1 LPKMYMDYGAGKPV
15 DPRVLEAMNP
25 YFLEMYGN
33 ASSGHSYGNAAKE
46 ALTNSREKIAQLIGA
61 EKAQEI
67 IFTSGGTESN
77 NLAIKGAAFRNKS
90 KGNHIIT
97 TAIEHMSVINI
108 CKYLQK
114 EGFEVTFVPVD
125 NKGTVDLEK
134 IQAAITDQT
143 IMMSIMYANGE
154 IGTIQPIKQIGELA
168 KEKNIMLHVD
178 AVAAAGQ
185 VPINVVDENIDL
197 LTLSSNDLY
206 GPKGV
211 GALYIKKGT
220 RIVPIDQGGGQE
232 NGLRSGTEN
241 VSGIVGMAK
250 AAELAQAEME
260 TESKRLTAL
269 RDKLID
275 GVLETVPYSF
285 LNGHRT
291 ERLPNNANLRFS
303 YIEGESLILS
313 LDMYEIQASSGS
325 ACSSKTLEPS
335 HALRAIGLSH
345 ELAHGSLAFTLGKQ
359 NTQEGMDYVL
369 EKIPEVVKRLR
380 ALSPLTPKEI
390 LR

>member
-1 LPKMYMDYGAGKPV
+1 MYMDYGAGKPV
-15 DPRVLEAMNP
+15 DKRVLKAMNP
-25 YFLEMYGN
+25 YFLEDYGN

-46 ALTNSREKIAQLIGA
+46 ALTSSREKVAQLIGA

-114 EGFEVTFVPVD
+114 QGFEVTFVPVD
-125 NKGTVDLEK
+125 DKGIVDLEK
-134 IQAAITDQT
+134 LEAAITDQT
-143 IMMSIMYANGE
+143 IIMSVMYANGE
-154 IGTIQPIKQIGELA
+154 IGSIQPIKQIGNLA
-168 KEKNIMLHVD
+168 KEKNIIFHVD

-185 VPINVVDENIDL
+185 IPINVVEENINL

-260 TESKRLTAL
+260 TESKRLIAL

-275 GVLETVPYSF
+275 GVLDEIPYSF

-313 LDMYEIQASSGS
+313 LDMYGIQASSGS

-335 HALRAIGLSH
+335 HVLRAIGLSH

-359 NTQEGMDYVL
+359 NKQEGMDYVL
-369 EKIPEVVKRLR
+369 EVIPDVVKRLR

>member
-1 LPKMYMDYGAGKPV
+1 MYMDYGAGKPV
-15 DPRVLEAMNP
+15 DKRVLDAMKP

-46 ALTNSREKIAQLIGA
+46 ALTNSREKVAQLIGA

-125 NKGTVDLEK
+125 DKGVVDLEK
-134 IQAAITDQT
+134 LEAAITDKT
-143 IMMSIMYANGE
+143 ILMSIMYANGE
-154 IGTIQPIKQIGELA
+154 IGTIQPIKQIGALA
-168 KEKNIMLHVD
+168 KEKNIIFHVD

-185 VPINVVDENIDL
+185 VPINVVDENINL

-220 RIVPIDQGGGQE
+220 RIIPIDQGGGQE

-250 AAELAQAEME
+250 AAELAQAELE
-260 TESKRLTAL
+260 PESKRLTAL

-275 GVLETVPYSF
+275 GVLDTIPQSF

-291 ERLPNNANLRFS
+291 KRLPNNANLRFS

-313 LDMYEIQASSGS
+313 LDMQGIQASSGS

-335 HALRAIGLSH
+335 HVLRAIGLSH
-345 ELAHGSLAFTLGKQ
+345 ELAHGSLSFTLGKQ

-369 EKIPEVVKRLR
+369 EAIPDVVKRLR

>member
-1 LPKMYMDYGAGKPV
+1 
-15 DPRVLEAMNP
+15 
-25 YFLEMYGN
+25 
-33 ASSGHSYGNAAKE
+33 
-46 ALTNSREKIAQLIGA
+46 
-61 EKAQEI
+61 
-67 IFTSGGTESN
+67 
-77 NLAIKGAAFRNKS
+77 
-90 KGNHIIT
+90 
-97 TAIEHMSVINI
+97 
-108 CKYLQK
+108 
-114 EGFEVTFVPVD
+114 
-125 NKGTVDLEK
+125 
-134 IQAAITDQT
+134 
-143 IMMSIMYANGE
+143 MYANGE
-154 IGTIQPIKQIGELA
+154 IGSIQPIKQIGNLA
-168 KEKNIMLHVD
+168 KEKNIILHVD

-185 VPINVVDENIDL
+185 VPINVVEENINL

-260 TESKRLTAL
+260 TESKRLIAL

-275 GVLETVPYSF
+275 GVLDEIPYSF

-313 LDMYEIQASSGS
+313 LDMYGIQASSGS

-335 HALRAIGLSH
+335 HVLRAIGLSH

-369 EKIPEVVKRLR
+369 EVIPDVVKRLR